1 MEASEEIYFK
11 NQEMLARRKL
21 REELDAAA
29 RKSQDDERK
38 QDLGARIKALGFHG
52 ERARVF
58 DLMPL
63 VHVAWADGSISRQE
77 RAKILELVERRGIAP
92 GSDAF
97 VMVESMLE
105 EAPSQA
111 FMDETLALLREVAG
125 GKRAESMVEL
135 CVQVA
140 ASSGGFL
147 GLGDR
152 ISDVE
157 RERIEAIA
165 RAFGDDAVARLH
177 SALRDR

>member
-1 MEASEEIYFK
+1 MEAAEEIYFK

-29 RKSQDDERK
+29 RKSQEDQRK

-63 VHVAWADGSISRQE
+63 IHVAWADGSISRQE
-77 RAKILELVERRGIAP
+77 RSKILELLEERGITS

-97 VMVESMLE
+97 MMVESMLE

-111 FMDETLALLREVAG
+111 FMDETLGLLREAAG
-125 GKRAESMVEL
+125 DKRAESMVDL
-135 CVQVA
+135 CVQIA
-140 ASSGGFL
+140 DASGGFL
-147 GLGDR
+147 GLGER
-152 ISDVE
+152 ISDAE

-165 RAFGDDAVARLH
+165 RAFGDGALARLH
-177 SALRDR
+177 RTLADR